1 MADRPGHFNYI
12 SLRGRGEHHIN
23 PDPEDYM
30 NQDTAPIADPAQE
43 AAAAAQTAQT
53 SKADKLSTKK

>member
-1 MADRPGHFNYI
+1 MADRPCHFNFI

-30 NQDTAPIADPAQE
+30 NQDTAPVADPAQE
-43 AAAAAQTAQT
+43 AAAAAQTDHT
-53 SKADKLSTKK
+53 NKPDKLSTKK